1 MNDAAPNPRLYPDR
15 PFVGVG
21 VVIFR
26 GDEVLLAQRGKMP
39 RRYDW
44 SIPGGAQELGET
56 VFEAGMREIR
66 EETGLTVEILGLVD
80 VVDAISRDEDGRV
93 QFHYTLVDLVAE
105 WRAGEAAPD
114 DDVAALQWVRLGALD
129 GIEMREVTREVIR
142 EAHRK
147 RRAFGDRAGRARS
160 F

>member
-1 MNDAAPNPRLYPDR
+1 MNDAAANPRLYPDR
-15 PFVGVG
+15 PYVGVG

-26 GDEVLLAQRGKMP
+26 GEEVLLAQRGKLP

-56 VFEAGMREIR
+56 VFQAGAREIL

-80 VVDAISRDEDGRV
+80 VIDAISHDDDGRV
-93 QFHYTLVDLVAE
+93 MFHYTLVDLVAE

-114 DDVAALQWVRLGALD
+114 DDVAAVQWVPLDALD
-129 GIEMREVTREVIR
+129 GVEMRQVTRDVIR
-142 EAHRK
+142 EANLK
-147 RRAFGDRAGRARS
+147 RGKFGARTGRGRS

>member
-1 MNDAAPNPRLYPDR
+1 MTDHAPNPRAYPDR

-21 VVIFR
+21 VVVLR

-56 VFEAGMREIR
+56 VFEAGAREIL
-66 EETGLTVEILGLVD
+66 EETGVEIDVLGLVD
-80 VVDAISRDEDGRV
+80 VIDGITRDDDGKV
-93 QFHYTLVDLVAE
+93 MFHYTLVDLVAE
-105 WRAGEAAPD
+105 YRSGDAAPD
-114 DDVAALQWVRLGALD
+114 DDVAALQWVHIDALD
-129 GIEMREVTREVIR
+129 GIEMRQVTRDVIR

-147 RRAFGDRAGRARS
+147 RADFGARAGRGRS

>member
-1 MNDAAPNPRLYPDR
+1 MNDAAANPRLYPDR
-15 PFVGVG
+15 PYVGVG

-26 GDEVLLAQRGKMP
+26 GEEVLLAQRGKLP

-56 VFEAGMREIR
+56 VFQAGAREIL

-80 VVDAISRDEDGRV
+80 VIDAISHDDDGRV
-93 QFHYTLVDLVAE
+93 MFHYTLVDLVAE

-114 DDVAALQWVRLGALD
+114 DDVAAVQWVHLDALD
-129 GIEMREVTREVIR
+129 GVEMRQVTRDVIR
-142 EAHRK
+142 EAHLK
-147 RRAFGDRAGRARS
+147 RGKFGARTGRGRS